1 MNIFRAK
8 VIVDDNGKHFDN
20 TVITLAEHEAEA
32 VSNFNKKLAR
42 NADETVQICELQNIG
57 TAELRIFTSYPVVY
71 VISEHPI

>member
-1 MNIFRAK
+1 MNIFKAK
-8 VIVDDNGKHFDN
+8 VLIDNGAKHISN
-20 TVITLAEHEAEA
+20 TAITLAEHEAEA